1 MAEFM
6 QDKREHPYADW
17 LRESPTSIQAIQKLQ
32 ELEDKYCKSVNNTTP
47 EMTKLLEWILRIK
60 THVPTNPTDALG
72 KSIIMNLLKEEKM

>member
-47 EMTKLLEWILRIK
+47 EMTKLLEWILLIESGNYCKYFIVKIAIK
-60 THVPTNPTDALG
+60 YISL
-72 KSIIMNLLKEEKM
+72 KLL